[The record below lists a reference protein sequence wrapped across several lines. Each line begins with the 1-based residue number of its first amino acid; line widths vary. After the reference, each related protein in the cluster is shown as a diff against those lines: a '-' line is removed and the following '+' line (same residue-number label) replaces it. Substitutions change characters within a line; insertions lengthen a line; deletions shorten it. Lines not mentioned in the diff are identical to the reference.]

1 LAEQILQKKINYHHK
16 YTGRIVL
23 GNLFYFSLNSYPN
36 QYPHRH
42 HRRGNNRHRH
52 GHLRDHYRNTNP
64 YPHLHQHQYNRVHN
78 RYPHQDYYYDHYSN
92 IDHRHHYLRVII
104 EIFKKNILNY
114 QKKIA
119 RIKFGNI
126 MEMDGG
132 GGEWVRNVIVISKL
146 ITGTILTLIIIL
158 IASVFTV
165 AITTIRTI
173 IVITIC
179 E

>member
-1 LAEQILQKKINYHHK
+1 
-16 YTGRIVL
+16 
-23 GNLFYFSLNSYPN
+23 
-36 QYPHRH
+36 
-42 HRRGNNRHRH
+42 
-52 GHLRDHYRNTNP
+52 
-64 YPHLHQHQYNRVHN
+64 
-78 RYPHQDYYYDHYSN
+78 
-92 IDHRHHYLRVII
+92 
-104 EIFKKNILNY
+104 
-114 QKKIA
+114 
-119 RIKFGNI
+119 